1 MPASGRRRPLPR
13 PWARWAFR
21 WGAPSAAV
29 ALVSVW
35 VVEPDGLVG
44 AIVAAGVALAALLV
58 FVGTMPRRQ
67 PQAEQR
73 ARRGA
78 GGGE

>member
-1 MPASGRRRPLPR
+1 MPVAERQDPMPC
-13 PWARWAFR
+13 PWARWSLR

-35 VVEPDGLVG
+35 AIEPDSLAG

-67 PQAEQR
+67 SQERR
-73 ARRGA
+73 ARRDA

>member
-1 MPASGRRRPLPR
+1 MPVVDGKNPS
-13 PWARWAFR
+13 PWGRWALR

-35 VVEPDGLVG
+35 VLEPGSVVG
-44 AIVAAGVALAALLV
+44 AIITAGVALGALLV

-67 PQAEQR
+67 PPGELP
-73 ARRGA
+73 ARRDA
-78 GGGE
+78 GGNE